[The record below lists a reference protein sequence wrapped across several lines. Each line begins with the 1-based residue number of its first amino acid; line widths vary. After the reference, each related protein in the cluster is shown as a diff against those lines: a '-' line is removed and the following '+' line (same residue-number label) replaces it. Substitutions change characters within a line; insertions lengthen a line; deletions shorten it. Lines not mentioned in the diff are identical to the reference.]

1 MYYDTCFSMHG
12 TNLVLDVSSGA
23 VHVFDD
29 TAFEVL
35 KCFDQDGRLND
46 ENCTNSKNN
55 CHRRDSGSG

>member
-1 MYYDTCFSMHG
+1 MIHAFSMHG

-35 KCFDQDGRLND
+35 KCFDQDG
-46 ENCTNSKNN
+46 S
-55 CHRRDSGSG
+55 